1 MNPFTDPPIAQGLF
15 REGTNIKRLLDTL
28 DHPVIILDNDL
39 NVIFFN
45 SRTRTISDIPP
56 EKAVGIPCRY
66 FLKSRHCNHDCPL
79 KNSELKIENKVI
91 ETDILNSYR
100 QIVPVKIIFSE
111 IYDANGNKQG
121 YILLVKEPDKGKNKI
136 KNQGEDLSFSS
147 IIGKSPQM
155 EKVYRLLPVLAQSDA
170 SILITGETGT
180 GKDLLAE
187 ELHMASERSEG
198 PFIKVNCGALPETLL
213 ESELFGHTKGAFTG
227 AVENKPGRFK
237 LAHNGTLFL
246 TEIGDL
252 PLTLQVKL
260 LTFLDDKV
268 VYPLGST
275 KGFQANVRMI
285 AATHRDLEQ
294 MVSEGRFRQDLLFR
308 LNVARLHLPPLR
320 EREDDVFL
328 LLNHFLKKFN
338 EALNKKISGFTSEA
352 KATLLEYTYPGNVRE
367 VRNIMEYAANV
378 CQDSKITPA
387 DLPAYIQHRA
397 KHSYDQPFRTTETL
411 NHYETNN
418 VNQKETQDETRHDFS
433 SFPQIEKKL
442 ITDALFKAGGNKS
455 RAADI
460 LGWGRTT
467 LWRKMKKYKIG

>member
-1 MNPFTDPPIAQGLF
+1 MNPFIRPPIAHGLF
-15 REGTNIKRLLDTL
+15 NKGTNLKRLLDTL
-28 DHPVIILDNDL
+28 DQPVIILDKDL
-39 NVIFFN
+39 NIIFFN
-45 SRTRTISDIPP
+45 SKTRTISDISS
-56 EKAVGIPCRY
+56 EKALGMPCRY
-66 FLKSRHCNHDCPL
+66 FLKARHCTHDCPL
-79 KNSELKIENKVI
+79 KNPDLKTNKTII
-91 ETDILNSYR
+91 ETDILSSSR
-100 QIVPVKIIFSE
+100 QIVPVKISFSE
-111 IYDANGNKQG
+111 VYDSFENKQG
-121 YILLVKEPDKGKNKI
+121 YVLTIKEPDKEKNKSKI
-136 KNQGEDLSFSS
+136 QGEDLNFSS

-155 EKVYRLLPVLAQSDA
+155 EKIYRLLPVLAQSDA

-187 ELHMASERSEG
+187 EVHRASERSEG

-260 LTFLDDKV
+260 LTFLDDKI

-285 AATHRDLEQ
+285 AATHRNLEQ
-294 MVSEGRFRQDLLFR
+294 MVRDGKFRQDLLFR

-320 EREDDVFL
+320 EREDDIFL

-338 EALNKKISGFTSEA
+338 ETLNKKISGFTPEA
-352 KATLLEYTYPGNVRE
+352 KSILLKYTYPGNVRE
-367 VRNIMEYAANV
+367 VRNIMEYGANV
-378 CQDSKITPA
+378 CQDSKITTQ

-397 KHSYDQPFRTTETL
+397 KPLIETL
-411 NHYETNN
+411 SRNNETLKLFETQNLKQNETISRNETN
-418 VNQKETQDETRHDFS
+418 FS
-433 SFPQIEKKL
+433 SFSEIEKKL
-442 ITDALFKAGGNKS
+442 ITNALFNAGGNKS
-455 RAADI
+455 KASEI

-467 LWRKMKKYKIG
+467 LWRKIKKYEIG